1 MATAVGSES
10 AAAGSLTAEQILA
23 NARAMAPAIAERSPE
38 IEALRRLP
46 ADLVAELR
54 AAGFF
59 RMGRS
64 RGKGGPQMT
73 LPQHLEVIE
82 VLARAD
88 PSVGWCVKIG
98 TDSGLLAEFLPPA
111 ASARLL
117 PGPDMITA
125 GQFTTAHG
133 TLERVD
139 RGYVLNGRFPFG
151 SGVTHADVVMSGGAL
166 VENGRPVIGP
176 AGMPEGRLAFCRAD
190 QLVIEDTWHT
200 HGLRG
205 SGSNHYRAENLFIPE
220 DQALR
225 IEEAM
230 FAGRDPLYSSGF
242 NWVTTMAAVPLGT
255 ARRAIDEA
263 KAVVHARKAGIPPR
277 PMAETVQA
285 REAIARAETAWGAAQ
300 AFLYRAAEEF
310 WTELEHGTPAVET
323 KGRLALANVNS
334 FRMAAE
340 VTRELF
346 DLIGANV
353 IFDGSPLERLAR
365 DALTLN
371 QHMIVAQPAV
381 ETYGAMMLG
390 KGHPSPLY

>member
-1 MATAVGSES
+1 
-10 AAAGSLTAEQILA
+10 
-23 NARAMAPAIAERSPE
+23 MAPSIAARSEE

-46 ADLVAELR
+46 ADLVAGLR

-64 RGKGGPQMT
+64 RAKGGPQMT

-82 VLARAD
+82 VLAHAD

-117 PGPDMITA
+117 PDPDMITA

-133 TLERVD
+133 KVERVEG
-139 RGYVLNGRFPFG
+139 GYLLTGRFPFG
-151 SGVTHADVVMSGGAL
+151 SGVTHADVVMSGGTL
-166 VENGRPVIGP
+166 IENGAPVIGP
-176 AGMPEGRLAFCRAD
+176 AGIPESRLAFCRAD
-190 QLVIEDTWHT
+190 QIEIEDTWHT

-205 SGSNHYRAENLFIPE
+205 SGSCHYHAEGVFIPE

-225 IEEAM
+225 IERAM
-230 FAGRDPLYSSGF
+230 FEGRDPLYSSGF

-263 KAVVHARKAGIPPR
+263 KALIQVRKAGFPPR
-277 PMAETVQA
+277 PMAETVHA
-285 REAIARAETAWGAAQ
+285 REAIARAETAYGAAR
-300 AFLYRAAEEF
+300 AFLYRSAEDF
-310 WTELEHGTPAVET
+310 WAELEAGTPATEA

-340 VTRELF
+340 VTRQLF

-353 IFDGSPLERLAR
+353 IFQGAALERLAR

-371 QHMIVAQPAV
+371 QHMIIAQPAV

-390 KGHPSPLY
+390 YEHPSPLY

>member
-1 MATAVGSES
+1 MATAISSES
-10 AAAGSLTAEQILA
+10 GTASLLTTEQILA
-23 NARAMAPAIAERSPE
+23 NARAMAPMIADRSRE
-38 IEALRRLP
+38 IEELRRLP
-46 ADLVAELR
+46 VGLVAELR
-54 AAGFF
+54 AAGCF

-64 RGKGGPQMT
+64 RAKGGPQMT

-82 VLARAD
+82 VLAHAD

-98 TDSGLLAEFLPPA
+98 TDSGLLAEFLPPE

-117 PGPDMITA
+117 PHPDMITA
-125 GQFTTAHG
+125 GQFTTGHG
-133 TLERVD
+133 KLEPVD
-139 RGYVLNGRFPFG
+139 GGYLLNGRFPFG

-166 VENGRPVIGP
+166 VANGAPVIG
-176 AGMPEGRLAFCRAD
+176 AGGFPEGRLAFCRAD
-190 QLVIEDTWHT
+190 QLVVEDTWHT

-205 SGSNHYRAENLFIPE
+205 SGSNHYRAENVFIPE

-225 IEEAM
+225 IEDAM

-263 KAVVHARKAGIPPR
+263 KAVIHARKAGIPPR
-277 PMAETVQA
+277 PMADTVQA

-300 AFLYRAAEEF
+300 AFLYRAADEF
-310 WTELEHGTPAVET
+310 WAELEAGTPAVET

-334 FRMAAE
+334 FRMAAD
-340 VTRELF
+340 VTRQLF
-346 DLIGANV
+346 DLLGANV
-353 IFDGSPLERLAR
+353 IFDGSPLERLTR

-371 QHMIVAQPAV
+371 QHMIIAQPAV
-381 ETYGAMMLG
+381 ETYGAMLLG
-390 KGHPSPLY
+390 KEHPSPLY

>member
-1 MATAVGSES
+1 MATAARSDSE
-10 AAAGSLTAEQILA
+10 ALTAEAILA
-23 NARAMAPAIAERSPE
+23 NARAVAPAIAARSEE
-38 IEALRRLP
+38 IEVLRRLP

-59 RMGRS
+59 RMGRA
-64 RGKGGPQMT
+64 RAKGGPQMT

-82 VLARAD
+82 VLAHAD

-111 ASARLL
+111 ASVRLL
-117 PGPDMITA
+117 PDPDMITA

-133 TLERVD
+133 KLERVD
-139 RGYVLNGRFPFG
+139 GGYLLTGRFPFG

-166 VENGRPVIGP
+166 FENGAPVIGP
-176 AGMPEGRLAFCRAD
+176 GGIPEGRLAFCRAD
-190 QLVIEDTWHT
+190 EIVVEDTWHT

-205 SGSNHYRAENLFIPE
+205 SGSCHYRADGVFIPE

-230 FAGRDPLYSSGF
+230 FAGREPLYSSGF

-255 ARRAIDEA
+255 ARRALDEA
-263 KAVVHARKAGIPPR
+263 RALVQIRKAGLPPR

-285 REAIARAETAWGAAQ
+285 REAIAKAETAYGAAR
-300 AFLYRAAEEF
+300 AFLFRSAEEF
-310 WTELEHGTPAVET
+310 WAELEAGMPTVET

-340 VTRELF
+340 VTRQLF

-353 IFDGSPLERLAR
+353 IFQGSVLERLAR

-390 KGHPSPLY
+390 YEHPSPLY

>member
-1 MATAVGSES
+1 MS
-10 AAAGSLTAEQILA
+10 AEPAGAGSLTAARILA
-23 NARAMAPAIAERSPE
+23 NARAMVPAIAARSEE

-64 RGKGGPQMT
+64 RAKGGPQMT
-73 LPQHLEVIE
+73 LPEHLEVIE
-82 VLARAD
+82 TLAQAD

-98 TDSGLLAEFLPPA
+98 TDSGLLAELLPPE
-111 ASARLL
+111 ASVRLL
-117 PGPDMITA
+117 PDADMITA

-133 TLERVD
+133 KVERVEG
-139 RGYVLNGRFPFG
+139 GYLLTGRFPFG

-166 VENGRPVIGP
+166 VENGEPVIGP
-176 AGMPEGRLAFCRAD
+176 GGTPEGRLAFCRAD
-190 QLVIEDTWHT
+190 QLTVEDTWHT

-205 SGSNHYRAENLFIPE
+205 SGSCHYRADGMFIPE

-225 IEEAM
+225 IEKALFE
-230 FAGRDPLYSSGF
+230 GREPLYSSGF
-242 NWVTTMAAVPLGT
+242 NWVTTMAAVPLGL
-255 ARRAIDEA
+255 ARRALDEA
-263 KAVVHARKAGIPPR
+263 NALILVRKAGFPPR

-285 REAIARAETAWGAAQ
+285 REAIARAETAYGAAR
-300 AFLYRAAEEF
+300 AFLYRSAEDF
-310 WTELEHGTPAVET
+310 WSELEAGTPKVET

-340 VTRELF
+340 VTRHLF

-353 IFDGSPLERLAR
+353 IFQGSTLERLAR

-390 KGHPSPLY
+390 QEHPSPLY

>member
-1 MATAVGSES
+1 MATAVGSD
-10 AAAGSLTAEQILA
+10 AGTDGSLTAGQILA
-23 NARAMAPAIAERSPE
+23 NARAMAPAISSRSEE
-38 IEALRRLP
+38 IERLRRLP

-64 RGKGGPQMT
+64 RAKGGPQMS
-73 LPQHLEVIE
+73 LVEHLEVIE
-82 VLARAD
+82 ILAHAD

-98 TDSGLLAEFLPPA
+98 TDSGLIAEFLAPA

-125 GQFTTAHG
+125 GQFTTGHG
-133 TLERVD
+133 KLEPVEG
-139 RGYVLNGRFPFG
+139 GYVLNGRFPFG
-151 SGVTHADVVMSGGAL
+151 SGITHADVVMSGGVITRDGKL
-166 VENGRPVIGP
+166 VFDDNGLPD
-176 AGMPEGRLAFCRAD
+176 GRLAFCRAD

-205 SGSNHYRAENLFIPE
+205 SGSTHYSAENVFVPE

-230 FAGRDPLYSSGF
+230 FADRDPLYSSGF

-255 ARRAIDEA
+255 ARRALDDA
-263 KAVVHARKAGIPPR
+263 KARVLARWAGIPPR
-277 PMAETVQA
+277 EMADTVQA
-285 REAIARAETAWGAAQ
+285 REAIAKTETLWGAAH
-300 AFLYRAAEEF
+300 AFLYRAADEF
-310 WTELEHGTPAVET
+310 WAELEAGTPRVET

-340 VTRELF
+340 VTRQLF

-371 QHMIVAQPAV
+371 QHMIIAQPAV

-390 KGHPSPLY
+390 KEHPSPLY

>member
-1 MATAVGSES
+1 MATAVSS
-10 AAAGSLTAEQILA
+10 DDAATGSLTAACILA
-23 NARAMAPAIAERSPE
+23 NARAMTSEIAARSGE

-46 ADLVAELR
+46 ADLVADLH
-54 AAGFF
+54 AAGLF

-64 RGKGGPQMT
+64 RAKGGPQMT
-73 LPQHLEVIE
+73 LPQHLAVIE
-82 VLARAD
+82 LLAHAD
-88 PSVGWCVKIG
+88 PSVAWCVKIG

-117 PGPDMITA
+117 PEPDMITA

-133 TLERVD
+133 RLDRVEG
-139 RGYVLNGRFPFG
+139 GYLLTGRFPFG

-166 VENGRPVIGP
+166 FENGAPVTGP
-176 AGMPEGRLAFCRAD
+176 GGIPEGRLAFCRAD
-190 QLVIEDTWHT
+190 EIVVEDTWHT

-205 SGSNHYRAENLFIPE
+205 SGSCHYRAEGVFIPE

-225 IEEAM
+225 IEDAM
-230 FAGRDPLYSSGF
+230 FAGREPLYSSGF

-255 ARRAIDEA
+255 ARRALDEA
-263 KAVVHARKAGIPPR
+263 KALIAQRKAGIPPR

-285 REAIARAETAWGAAQ
+285 REAIANAETAWGAAH
-300 AFLYRAAEEF
+300 AFLYRAADEF
-310 WTELEHGTPAVET
+310 WAELEAGTPSVGT

-334 FRMAAE
+334 FRMAAD
-340 VTRELF
+340 VTRQLF

-353 IFDGSPLERLAR
+353 IFAGSILERLAR

-390 KGHPSPLY
+390 YEHPSPLY

>member
-1 MATAVGSES
+1 MATAARS
-10 AAAGSLTAEQILA
+10 ANDLTAQDILA
-23 NARAMAPAIAERSPE
+23 NARAMAPAIAARSEE
-38 IEALRRLP
+38 IEELRRLP
-46 ADLVAELR
+46 TDLVAELR

-64 RGKGGPQMT
+64 RAKGGPQMT

-82 VLARAD
+82 VLAHAD

-117 PGPDMITA
+117 PDPDMITA

-133 TLERVD
+133 KVERVE
-139 RGYVLNGRFPFG
+139 GGFVLNGRFPFG

-166 VENGRPVIGP
+166 VENGVPVLGP
-176 AGMPEGRLAFCRAD
+176 GGFPEGRLAFCRAD
-190 QLVIEDTWHT
+190 QIEVEDTWHT

-205 SGSNHYRAENLFIPE
+205 SGSCHYRADAVFIPE

-225 IEEAM
+225 IEKAL
-230 FAGRDPLYSSGF
+230 FANREPLYSSGF

-255 ARRAIDEA
+255 ARRALDDARALIQ
-263 KAVVHARKAGIPPR
+263 VRKAGFPLR

-285 REAIARAETAWGAAQ
+285 REAIARAETAYGAAR
-300 AFLYRAAEEF
+300 AFLYRSAEDF
-310 WTELEHGTPAVET
+310 WTELEAGTPATET

-340 VTRELF
+340 VTRQLF

-353 IFDGSPLERLAR
+353 IFQGSVLERLAR

-371 QHMIVAQPAV
+371 QHMIIAQPAV

-390 KGHPSPLY
+390 QEHPSPLY

>member
-1 MATAVGSES
+1 
-10 AAAGSLTAEQILA
+10 
-23 NARAMAPAIAERSPE
+23 
-38 IEALRRLP
+38 
-46 ADLVAELR
+46 
-54 AAGFF
+54 
-59 RMGRS
+59 
-64 RGKGGPQMT
+64 MT
-73 LPQHLEVIE
+73 LAQHLAVIE
-82 VLARAD
+82 VLAHAD

-117 PGPDMITA
+117 PHPDMITA
-125 GQFTTAHG
+125 GQFTTGHG
-133 TLERVD
+133 TLEPVEG
-139 RGYVLNGRFPFG
+139 GYLLNGRFPFG
-151 SGVTHADVVMSGGAL
+151 SGVTHADVVMSGATMTREGQPVLGA
-166 VENGRPVIGP
+166 NGL
-176 AGMPEGRLAFCRAD
+176 PEGRLAFCRAE

-225 IEEAM
+225 IEGAL
-230 FAGRDPLYSSGF
+230 FANRDPLYSSGF

-263 KAVVHARKAGIPPR
+263 KAAIHARKGGVPPR

-300 AFLYRAAEEF
+300 AFLYRTADEF
-310 WTELEHGTPAVET
+310 WADLEAGTPKVET
-323 KGRLALANVNS
+323 KGRLALANVNC

-340 VTRELF
+340 VTRQLF
-346 DLIGANV
+346 DLLGANV
-353 IFDGSPLERLAR
+353 IFDGSVLERLAR

-371 QHMIVAQPAV
+371 QHMIIAQPAV

-390 KGHPSPLY
+390 REHPSPLY

>member
-1 MATAVGSES
+1 MATAMHQADG
-10 AAAGSLTAEQILA
+10 LTAERILA
-23 NARAMAPAIAERSPE
+23 NARDMAPAIVARSEE

-46 ADLVAELR
+46 ADLVTDLR

-64 RGKGGPQMT
+64 RAKGGPQMT
-73 LPQHLEVIE
+73 LMQHLEVIE
-82 VLARAD
+82 VLGHAD

-98 TDSGLLAEFLPPA
+98 TDSGLIAEFLPPA

-117 PGPDMITA
+117 PDPDMITA

-133 TLERVD
+133 KVERVEG
-139 RGYVLNGRFPFG
+139 GYRLTGRFPFG

-166 VENGRPVIGP
+166 IEDASPVIGP
-176 AGMPEGRLAFCRAD
+176 SGIPEGRLAFCRAD
-190 QLVIEDTWHT
+190 QVVVEDTWHT

-205 SGSNHYRAENLFIPE
+205 SGSCHYRADGVFIPE

-225 IEEAM
+225 IEKAM

-255 ARRAIDEA
+255 ARRALDEA
-263 KAVVHARKAGIPPR
+263 KALVLKRKAGIPPR
-277 PMAETVQA
+277 AMAETVQA
-285 REAIARAETAWGAAQ
+285 REALAKAETLWGAAH

-310 WTELEHGTPAVET
+310 WTELEAGTPAVET

-334 FRMAAE
+334 FRMAAD
-340 VTRELF
+340 VTRRLF

-353 IFDGSPLERLAR
+353 IFQGSVLERLAR

-371 QHMIVAQPAV
+371 QHMIIAEPAV

-390 KGHPSPLY
+390 YEHPSPLY